1 MADGMRSGLSS
12 GAGAEMLVKDLND
25 HLILFFD
32 GRNPDARRLTPEWNW
47 QDDAA
52 MNLGIAT
59 YAIHRG
65 DEALVYDTFTSPDQA
80 RRVRAHLE
88 GRGVRRFTVVN
99 SHWHLDHVGGNAA
112 YQDAAI
118 VACALT
124 RDHLAKQRAE
134 IESGTLWGPPAIQPL
149 ALPTRTFEGRLDLD
163 VGGIR
168 VELHQVNIH
177 SKDSTVLYLPADKAL
192 LAGDTLEDTLT
203 YMVEIEGLADH
214 VANLRKLREM
224 DIEAIFPNHGDP
236 AVIQGGG
243 YGKTLIDATIGYITR
258 MVRRAH
264 DEGCLNGTMEE
275 YVQASAAKGWIHPF
289 APYRDVHQQNLK
301 LVHDHYKDRP
311 LPEL

>member
-1 MADGMRSGLSS
+1 
-12 GAGAEMLVKDLND
+12 MLVKDLND

-32 GRNPDARRLTPEWNW
+32 GRNPDGERLTPAWNW
-47 QDDAA
+47 RDDAA
-52 MNLGIAT
+52 MKLGIAT

-80 RRVRAHLE
+80 RPARDHLE
-88 GRGVRRFTVVN
+88 GRGVKRFTVVN

-112 YQDAAI
+112 YQDATI

-124 RDHLAKQRAE
+124 RDQLATQRAA
-134 IESGTLWGPPAIQPL
+134 IEAGTLWGPPSIRPL
-149 ALPTRTFEGRLDLD
+149 ALPMKTFEGRMDLD

-203 YMVEIEGLADH
+203 YMVEIEGLPDH
-214 VANLRKLREM
+214 VANLRELREV

-236 AVIQGGG
+236 SVIQGGG
-243 YGKTLIDATIGYITR
+243 YGKTLIDATIDYITR

-264 DEGCLNGTMEE
+264 DPGYLNGTMEE
-275 YVQASAAKGWIHPF
+275 YVQELAAKAWVHPF

-301 LVHDHYKDRP
+301 LVHDHYKNRP